1 MGLLA
6 LVTLGLDAKVRD
18 HARLVNHAIDRYLP
32 RSDEP
37 FASSLREYLD
47 LGARRLRPSFALFE
61 PMRHVVAAGGKRI
74 RPTLCLLAHE
84 AVGGRAEDA
93 LPTAVGIE
101 FLHTFTLVHDDI
113 MDKALVRRSRPTL
126 GALWGDEVAMTV
138 GDALFALAFDAFT
151 AQAEVR
157 GMDPARV
164 LPVVREASRVSMDL
178 AHGQAMDLLQ
188 AKRSDV
194 TVAEYVGMIRLKTG
208 VLLEFSLRAGARLAG
223 ADRATVDALSRF
235 GGPLGVA
242 FQIRDDLLDL
252 VGDPRRLGKPQ
263 GGDVRTGKRTLMV
276 AHAFEH
282 SAQATRLAAIL
293 DLPPEET
300 GDAEVREAI
309 RILEA
314 AGSLAF
320 ARAQAE
326 AHLREAKEALR
337 HLSGRS
343 SELEALAGIADY
355 VLHREE

>member
-1 MGLLA
+1 M
-6 LVTLGLDAKVRD
+6 
-18 HARLVNHAIDRYLP
+18 VNEAIDRHLP
-32 RSDEP
+32 RSDEA
-37 FASSLREYLD
+37 FASSLREYLE
-47 LGARRLRPSFALFE
+47 LGSRRLRPSFALYQ

-84 AVGGRAEDA
+84 ACGGRATDA

-113 MDKALVRRSRPTL
+113 MDKALVRRSKPTL

-151 AQAEVR
+151 SQADVP

-164 LPVVREASRVSMDL
+164 LRVAREASRTSLDL
-178 AHGQAMDLLQ
+178 AHGQTMDLLQ
-188 AKRSDV
+188 AKRGDV
-194 TVAEYVGMIRLKTG
+194 TVAEYMEMIRLKTG
-208 VLLEFSLRAGARLAG
+208 VLLEFSLRSGALLGG
-223 ADRATVDALSRF
+223 ADAGTVQALARF
-235 GGPLGVA
+235 GAPLGTA

-252 VGDPRRLGKPQ
+252 VGDPKRLGKPA

-282 SAQATRLAAIL
+282 SPQAARLAEIL
-293 DLPPEET
+293 DLPPEAT
-300 GDAEVREAI
+300 TDALVREAV

-314 AGSLAF
+314 AGSLAY
-320 ARAQAE
+320 AREEAE
-326 AHLREAKEALR
+326 AHLRRAKEALAA
-337 HLSGRS
+337 LPGRS
-343 SELEALAGIADY
+343 PELAALAGVAEY